1 MTGIYLFVKNRII
14 SPLVRISRI
23 DTVVEPLP
31 YRMFELRLAKFLRN
45 PTSERI
51 IEHPWT
57 IKWLERE
64 SNGKILDIGCGD
76 EALLTTYLISKG
88 YDAYGIDLLDTNR
101 LSKDRFYK
109 RDVTKTGIESE
120 TFGTILL
127 VSTLEH
133 IGSKDEDFETMEE
146 SYRLLK
152 KDGLILLSSPFCKD
166 YEWRGQR
173 FFSRERIYQ
182 LSKKFVIIEESYHIQ
197 KGAKWYKVGYKD
209 AEEHTKDYKGPH
221 SIAIMSVVLK
231 KK

>member
-109 RDVTKTGIESE
+109 RDV
-120 TFGTILL
+120 
-127 VSTLEH
+127 STLEH

-182 LSKKFVIIEESYHIQ
+182 LSKKFEIIEESYHIQ